1 MVAIS
6 LIRFYNQPWLD
17 WIYNAAPIVIIA
29 HVALFGWIALA
40 AGRASWSPAWR
51 ELRELASLDGGSQT
65 QIARGVIL
73 PLAWPLC
80 TAAGVLVM
88 ILCLTEVPATLLL
101 RPLRPPMLIPLL
113 MTWVH
118 MLRYDDMI
126 EGTLLLMG
134 VVFVLAFVALALAYL
149 VMTKGRSQK
158 SECRSARLALLSFC
172 LLTSAFCIG
181 CSDGSSPDDIWCE
194 TGVGP
199 AQVVYPRGITY
210 SKINDT
216 FFIVDR
222 MARVQR
228 LDASGK
234 CLNQWRMPEWK
245 MGKPV
250 GLSVGPDG
258 NLYVPDTH
266 YQRVMVYSPK
276 GELLRQWGRPGRG
289 NGEFIYPTDVAFDA
303 AGNVYVSEY
312 GDNDRIQVF
321 DSSGNFLRAF
331 GSFGDAPG
339 QFARPQSILIDNDL
353 LYVAD
358 ACNHRISV
366 HRLDGTFVR
375 SFGSPGSELGQF
387 RYPYGLDMDS
397 EGNLVVCEFGN
408 NRVQLIDRQTGR
420 GLKTWGTGG
429 RAPGQLAY
437 PWGVA
442 VDKHDRIVAV
452 DAGNNRLQ
460 VFEF

>member
-1 MVAIS
+1 M
-6 LIRFYNQPWLD
+6 
-17 WIYNAAPIVIIA
+17 
-29 HVALFGWIALA
+29 
-40 AGRASWSPAWR
+40 
-51 ELRELASLDGGSQT
+51 
-65 QIARGVIL
+65 
-73 PLAWPLC
+73 
-80 TAAGVLVM
+80 
-88 ILCLTEVPATLLL
+88 
-101 RPLRPPMLIPLL
+101 
-113 MTWVH
+113 
-118 MLRYDDMI
+118 
-126 EGTLLLMG
+126 
-134 VVFVLAFVALALAYL
+134 
-149 VMTKGRSQK
+149 
-158 SECRSARLALLSFC
+158 
-172 LLTSAFCIG
+172 
-181 CSDGSSPDDIWCE
+181 
-194 TGVGP
+194 
-199 AQVVYPRGITY
+199 VYPRGITY
-210 SKINDT
+210 SKFDDT

-222 MARVQR
+222 MARVQH
-228 LDASGK
+228 LDRSGK

-266 YQRVMVYSPK
+266 YQRIMVYSPK
-276 GELLRQWGRPGRG
+276 GELLRQWGKPGRG

-303 AGNVYVSEY
+303 AGKIYVSEY

-321 DSSGNFLRAF
+321 DSSGKYLRQF

-339 QFARPQSILIDNDL
+339 QFARPQSILIDDEL

-366 HRLDGTFVR
+366 HRLDGSFVR

-387 RYPYGLDMDS
+387 RYPYGLDIDS
-397 EGNLVVCEFGN
+397 DGKLVVCEFGN

-420 GLKTWGTGG
+420 GIETWGAGG
-429 RAPGQLAY
+429 RSPGQLAY

-442 VDKHDRIVAV
+442 VDKRNRVVAV